1 MSEYWKKC
9 SSCKEPI
16 SFNAA
21 YYVCSV
27 STCQHVRKGYRF
39 CSVPCWDAHLGYE
52 NHRESWAVEMH
63 APSKEEVQ
71 ESSTEHTQKQIAGQ
85 NPPKREPQRK
95 IVEPLALKSE
105 GQKTVN
111 TASIKTDTLVVVS
124 KIKALIKEQSG
135 FNTSKCCIEALT
147 KKVVDECLAGIEE
160 ARIAERKTVMGRDI
174 LKGH

>member
-16 SFNAA
+16 SFSTA

-52 NHRESWAVEMH
+52 NHRESWAVEMRS
-63 APSKEEVQ
+63 PSEDEFETSATEQVAKREAEA
-71 ESSTEHTQKQIAGQ
+71 STS
-85 NPPKREPQRK
+85 KREPQRK
-95 IVEPLALKSE
+95 IVEPLPLKSDSR
-105 GQKTVN
+105 KPDISS
-111 TASIKTDTLVVVS
+111 SIKTDTLVVVS
-124 KIKALIKEQSG
+124 KVKTLIKEQSG

-147 KKVVDECLAGIEE
+147 KKVVAECLAGIEE
-160 ARIAERKTVMGRDI
+160 ARTAERKTVMGRDI
-174 LKGH
+174 K